1 MFAHNLKNLND
12 AELKISGLTTLVE
25 EISRQRSTQP
35 VAWSLLA
42 VFSQLLSE
50 IWKQKAEQNPVN
62 MQFGQENGVFKALL
76 AKQINTIKEQ
86 PISWH
91 QTIRRAL
98 RVFQELERPHP
109 SRDSSPL
116 VIGAPCSS
124 RVI

>member
-76 AKQINTIKEQ
+76 AKQISSIEEQ

-91 QTIRRAL
+91 QTIRSAL

-109 SRDSSPL
+109 SRDASPL

-124 RVI
+124 RVT